1 MCVLT
6 SVDHSK
12 KLCNFSNIYMNC
24 PSVVREVWHEQ
35 TVRKL
40 SQLIDL
46 PLLEGVLNC
55 AKIVS
60 PPSRGSNSEPDLL
73 YTSNYLDRQVLK
85 AFKESQ

>member
-1 MCVLT
+1 
-6 SVDHSK
+6 
-12 KLCNFSNIYMNC
+12 MNS

-60 PPSRGSNSEPDLL
+60 PPSRGSDNEPDLL
-73 YTSNYLDRQVLK
+73 YTSNYLDREVLK